1 MTLPESALS
10 VANAGYPILPLVP
23 NGERRLDLGWIPTS
37 ELGRIRGQWHRTPD
51 ANIGIASDSYL
62 VLELVLHGG
71 PALVAL
77 GLVDGL
83 PKTVNIRAPNY
94 KAWLLYSLPAGVSVC
109 GGRNLLGDGLSVKG
123 KGAHIVAPGS
133 VIDGQTFNW
142 SPGHF
147 EGRRPTVAPQWL
159 IERCSAPREGTAS

>member
-10 VANAGYPILPLVP
+10 VANVGYPILPLVP

-62 VLELVLHGG
+62 VL
-71 PALVAL
+71 
-77 GLVDGL
+77 
-83 PKTVNIRAPNY
+83 
-94 KAWLLYSLPAGVSVC
+94 
-109 GGRNLLGDGLSVKG
+109 GDGLSVKG

-133 VIDGQTFNW
+133 VIDGQIFNW